1 MSIKDLVL
9 NSSLHFLLFGG
20 KGGVGKTTCA
30 VSTAIFAA
38 DQGKK
43 VLIISTD
50 PAHSL
55 ADSLGQSLNSGEITK
70 IENVDNL
77 WAMELKPKIE
87 DKQLQN
93 FMNQSD
99 SPLAPMM
106 SMLGNVGDVTPP
118 GMDEAMAFGKVL
130 EFLQDTDYDLIIF
143 DTAPTGHTLRL
154 LGIPDMLSSWTGKLL
169 KMRLTLGKFLG
180 SFKSLFT
187 KNPNEDGDALESIE
201 KLKESIEIAKEELSD
216 PEKTS
221 FIIVLI
227 PEIMAIYE
235 TERLLNS
242 LLQYEIPVDNM
253 IINQIV
259 PSETNCVFCK
269 SRSTM
274 QQKHIKEIED
284 LYNEDYKLIKMNLM
298 DSEVRKIDQLRE
310 FAKIL
315 CEK

>member
-1 MSIKDLVL
+1 MSLKDLL
-9 NSSLHFLLFGG
+9 LTSNLHFLLFGG

-30 VSTAIFAA
+30 VSTAIYAA
-38 DQGKK
+38 DHGKK

-55 ADSLGQSLNSGEITK
+55 ADSLGQNLNSGEITK
-70 IENVDNL
+70 IEDVENL
-77 WAMELKPKIE
+77 WAMELKSKIE
-87 DKQLQN
+87 DSQLES
-93 FMNQSD
+93 FMGQAD
-99 SPLAPMM
+99 STIAPML

-154 LGIPDMLSSWTGKLL
+154 LGIPDMLSSWTGKML

-180 SFKSLFT
+180 SFKSLFS
-187 KNPNEDGDALESIE
+187 KGSNEDGDALESIE

-227 PEIMAIYE
+227 PELMVIYE
-235 TERLLNS
+235 TERLLNT
-242 LLQYEIPVDNM
+242 LMQYEISVDNM

-259 PSETNCVFCK
+259 PKTTDCSFCK
-269 SRSTM
+269 NRSSM
-274 QQKHIKEIED
+274 QQKHVKEIED
-284 LYNEDYKLIKMNLM
+284 LYKDEYNLIQMELFS
-298 DSEVRKIDQLRE
+298 SEVRKIDKLRE
-310 FAKIL
+310 FAQIL